1 LRASGDR
8 RSLYPPVVIARMEYG
23 STLKTMKTCTVA
35 SATSASMATKCHQR
49 AHTYPPNRSV
59 SRSSD
64 TGFQMA
70 SPVSTITV
78 PSSGMLKYA
87 SFCSALCFPWRGW
100 SRRMK
105 R

>member
-1 LRASGDR
+1 MD
-8 RSLYPPVVIARMEYG
+8 RMEYG
-23 STLKTMKTCTVA
+23 STANTMKTCTDA
-35 SATSASMATKCHQR
+35 SATSASIDTKCHQR

-59 SRSSD
+59 SQPSD

-70 SPVSTITV
+70 IPLSTITA
-78 PSSGMLKYA
+78 PSRGMLKYA
-87 SFCSALCFPWRGW
+87 SFCSALCLPCRGW